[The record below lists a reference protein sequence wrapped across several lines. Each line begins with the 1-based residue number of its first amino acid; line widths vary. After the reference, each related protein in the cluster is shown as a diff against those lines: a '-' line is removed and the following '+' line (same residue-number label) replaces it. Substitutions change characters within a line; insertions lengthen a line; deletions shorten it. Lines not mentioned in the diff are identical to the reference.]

1 MIILGI
7 NAYHADSSAA
17 IFVNGQMIAA
27 IEEERFRRVK
37 HWAGFP
43 ELAIA
48 FCLKEAGIGYADVDH
63 YAIGRDPKAKFFK
76 KLIYLA
82 KNPGG
87 SFAAV
92 KDRLKNSKKV
102 SSIDQEL
109 SRLSGLPANT
119 FTGKIKQVE
128 HHRSHIASAFFA
140 SPFDKAACLTIDGS
154 GDFTTTMTAVGNGNE
169 ITVLDS
175 VDFPHSI
182 GIFYTAF
189 TQLLG
194 FPHYG
199 DEYKVMGMAP
209 YGSRQWAV
217 GNGQLAVGSGQE
229 EVRNGQLAVGIV
241 EDSVGSG
248 QGAVGSGQLAV
259 GSGQWAVGSGQ
270 GAVGSGQLAGDSGHG
285 LMSKLEKVVKLTDD
299 GLFKLDL
306 SYFRTGTQGI
316 ITYGDNNMPVVA
328 ALYSE
333 KMIEVFGAPRK
344 KDEPLTQYHKDLAA
358 SVQAFTEKIIFHL
371 LENLHKKTGLDNV
384 CIAGGVAQN
393 SVANGKIL
401 QQTSFKNIYIPS
413 AGHDAG
419 ISMGAALYTQHQ
431 LLKLER
437 QPAIRS
443 AYTGSCFSN
452 EAIKKILDEKNIGYT
467 ELPDAELFDRITDRM
482 INGGVVGW
490 FSGRAEFG
498 PRALGGR
505 SIIADP
511 RRTDAKEI
519 LNTKIKRRESFR
531 PFAPSILK
539 EYVGEYFEVTDDVPF
554 MEKVFPIRKE
564 KRELIPAVTHV
575 DGTGRLQT
583 VDVMVSPRYYGLIE
597 VFRKKTGI
605 PILLNTSFNENEPIV
620 NAPEEALACYLRTNM
635 DMLVME
641 NILVER

>member
-1 MIILGI
+1 MKKDLIILGI

-17 IFVNGQMIAA
+17 IFVNGRLIAA

-48 FCLKEAGIGYADVDH
+48 FCLQEAGIGYADVDF

-76 KLIYLA
+76 KLLYLA

-87 SFAAV
+87 SFAAI
-92 KDRLKNSKKV
+92 KDRLINSKKAM
-102 SSIDQEL
+102 SIGEEL
-109 SRLSGLPANT
+109 ARLSALPANT
-119 FTGKIKQVE
+119 FTGKIKNVE

-154 GDFTTTMTAVGNGNE
+154 GDFTTTMTAIGEGNT

-209 YGSRQWAV
+209 YGNAAV
-217 GNGQLAVGSGQE
+217 DSGQSSGSCGLAVNNPKNAADEQ
-229 EVRNGQLAVGIV
+229 
-241 EDSVGSG
+241 
-248 QGAVGSGQLAV
+248 
-259 GSGQWAVGSGQ
+259 
-270 GAVGSGQLAGDSGHG
+270 G
-285 LMSKLEKVVKLTDD
+285 LMDKLSKVVKLTDD

-316 ITYGDNNMPVVA
+316 ISYGADNTPVVA

-333 KMIEVFGAPRK
+333 KMIREFGEPRK
-344 KDEPLTQYHKDLAA
+344 KEEPLTQYHKDLAA
-358 SVQAFTEKIIFHL
+358 SVQQFTEKIIFHL

-419 ISMGAALYTQHQ
+419 ISMGAALYTQHVS
-431 LLKLER
+431 LNYAR
-437 QPAIRS
+437 QPAILS
-443 AYTGSCFSN
+443 AYTGSRFTN
-452 EAIKKILDEKNIGYT
+452 DEIKIMLKEKNIKFT
-467 ELPDAELFDRITDRM
+467 ELPDELLFDRITDCM
-482 INGGVVGW
+482 INGGVAGW

-511 RRTDAKEI
+511 RRADAKAI

-539 EYVGEYFEVTDDVPF
+539 EYVAEYFELTGEVPF
-554 MEKVFPIRKE
+554 MEKVYPVKKE
-564 KRELIPAVTHV
+564 KQALIPAVTHV

-583 VDVMVSPRYYGLIE
+583 VDKKISPRYYGLIE
-597 VFRKKTGI
+597 AFRKKTGI
-605 PILLNTSFNENEPIV
+605 PILVNTSFNENEPIV
-620 NAPEEALACYLRTNM
+620 NHPLEALDCFLRTNM
-635 DMLVME
+635 DMLAME
-641 NILVER
+641 NILVERA

>member
-17 IFVNGQMIAA
+17 IFVDGKMIAA

-48 FCLKEAGIGYADVDH
+48 FCLQEAGVGYDAVDY
-63 YAIGRDPKAKFFK
+63 YAIGRDPKAKFLR
-76 KLIYLA
+76 KLLYLI
-82 KNPGG
+82 KNPAG
-87 SFAAV
+87 SFSAV
-92 KDRLKNSKKV
+92 KDRLSNSKKIM
-102 SSIDQEL
+102 SIDAEL
-109 SRLSGLPANT
+109 AQISGLTADK
-119 FTGKIKQVE
+119 FAGKIKNVE

-140 SPFDKAACLTIDGS
+140 SPFNKAACLTIDGS
-154 GDFTTTMTAVGNGNE
+154 GDFTTTMTAIGEGNN
-169 ITVLDS
+169 ITLLDS

-209 YGSRQWAV
+209 YGQPKYTDK
-217 GNGQLAVGSGQE
+217 LA
-229 EVRNGQLAVGIV
+229 
-241 EDSVGSG
+241 D
-248 QGAVGSGQLAV
+248 
-259 GSGQWAVGSGQ
+259 
-270 GAVGSGQLAGDSGHG
+270 
-285 LMSKLEKVVKLTDD
+285 VVKLTAD
-299 GLFKLDL
+299 GLFKLNL
-306 SYFRTGTQGI
+306 AYFRTGTQGI
-316 ITYGDNNMPVVA
+316 ITYGENNEPVVA
-328 ALYSE
+328 PLYAK
-333 KMIEVFGAPRK
+333 KMIEQFGAARK
-344 KDEPLTQYHKDLAA
+344 KDEPLNQYHKDLAA
-358 SVQAFTEKIIFHL
+358 SVQVFTEKIIFHL
-371 LENLHKKTGLDNV
+371 LQNLHKKTGLDNV

-401 QQTSFKNIYIPS
+401 RNTSFKNIYIPS

-419 ISMGAALYTQHQ
+419 ISMGAALYTQHIHAGI
-431 LLKLER
+431 KR
-437 QPAIRS
+437 QPAIYS

-452 EAIKKILDEKNIGYT
+452 EAIKKILAEKNISYT
-467 ELPDAELFDRITDRM
+467 ELSDAELFNHITDCM
-482 INGGVVGW
+482 IGGGVVGW

-539 EYVGEYFEVTDDVPF
+539 EYVAEYFEITDEVPF
-554 MEKVFPIRKE
+554 MEKVYPIKKE
-564 KRELIPAVTHV
+564 KQALIPAVTHV

-583 VDVMVSPRYYGLIE
+583 VDAEISPRYYGLIE
-597 VFRKKTGI
+597 AFRKKTGI

-620 NAPEEALACYLRTNM
+620 NNPAEALDCFLRTNM
-635 DMLVME
+635 DMLVLE
-641 NILVER
+641 NILIKR